1 MFSRVRTA
9 ATFGIAAYLVDVETQ
24 TEPHLPAF
32 VIVGLPD
39 NAVKESR
46 ERIMAALK
54 HSGYDFPN
62 RKVVANLAPADIR
75 KEGSGFDLPLALG
88 ILGASEQFHSP
99 VLEESLVVG
108 ELALDGTLRPVHG
121 VLSIALEARKA
132 GMRRLVTPFE
142 NAREAAM
149 VQGLAVH
156 PCRSLDDAVALL
168 EQGWEH
174 RAPFTVDLAEVFHR
188 PQQESTLDFS
198 DVRGQESVKRALEV
212 AAAGGHNILLIGPPG
227 SGKTMLAKRMPTI
240 LPPLAFEE
248 ALETTRIHSVA
259 GLLSPGAALVTARPF
274 RAPHHTISDAALVG
288 GGIGMA
294 RPGEISLSHNGVLF
308 LDELPEFARNVLEV
322 LRQPLEEG
330 MVTIARSRLTVEYP
344 ANFILVAAMNPCP
357 CGQYGNPHQNCSCS
371 PVAIQRYLA
380 KISGPLLDRIDL
392 HIECPF
398 VRYQELAG
406 DRVGEAST
414 TVRDRVIA
422 ARERQHTRFAGR
434 TGLYCNADMSHRD
447 IRRVCRLDEGSQELM
462 KTAMSRLGFSARAY
476 DRMLKVARTIADLD
490 GSADIRAPHV
500 SEAIQYRSLD
510 RQVWALNRQG

>member
-9 ATFGIAAYLVDVETQ
+9 ATYGIAAYMVDVETQ

-54 HSGYDFPN
+54 HSGYVFPN

-75 KEGSGFDLPLALG
+75 KEGSSFDLPLALG
-88 ILGASEQFHSP
+88 ILEASEQLHTSTLEDAL
-99 VLEESLVVG
+99 VLG

-121 VLSIALEARKA
+121 VLSIVLEARKA
-132 GMRRLVTPFE
+132 GVLRVVTPLE

-149 VQGLAVH
+149 VQGIDVY
-156 PCRSLDDAVALL
+156 PCGSLEDAVRLL
-168 EQGWEH
+168 EQGWDQ
-174 RAPFTVDLAEVFHR
+174 RPPFRVDIREVFQK
-188 PQQESTLDFS
+188 PQLDTALDFS
-198 DVRGQESVKRALEV
+198 DVKGQESVKRALEV
-212 AAAGGHNILLIGPPG
+212 AAAGGHNILLLGPPG

-240 LPPLAFEE
+240 LPPLSFEE
-248 ALETTRIHSVA
+248 ALDTTRIHSVA
-259 GLLSPGAALVTARPF
+259 GLLPPGTALVTARPY
-274 RAPHHTISDAALVG
+274 RSPHHTISDAALVG

-322 LRQPLEEG
+322 LRQPLEDG
-330 MVTIARSRLTVEYP
+330 TVTIARSRLTVEYP

-357 CGQYGNPHQNCSCS
+357 CGQYGNPHQSCTCST
-371 PVAIQRYLA
+371 VAIQRYLA

-406 DRVGEAST
+406 DRVGESSEH
-414 TVRDRVIA
+414 VRNRVIE
-422 ARERQHTRFAGR
+422 ARNRQIQRFLGR
-434 TGLYCNADMSHRD
+434 AGLYCNADMSHRD
-447 IRRVCRLDEGSQELM
+447 IRRFCRLDEGSQELM

-476 DRMLKVARTIADLD
+476 DRMLKVARTIADLA
-490 GSADIRAPHV
+490 GHTEITVAHV

-510 RQVWALNRQG
+510 RQAWALSRQN